1 MLNRGDINSRYSGKM
16 CFIMARLES
25 EAGHWKP
32 YDKEQSQGVK
42 QGLRNIC
49 IRKNYQEGTP
59 APFIIFFYWHYLGI
73 T

>member
-1 MLNRGDINSRYSGKM
+1 
-16 CFIMARLES
+16 MARLES

-59 APFIIFFYWHYLGI
+59 APFIIFFYWHDLGI